1 MQKSFTIM
9 LTDLRIFFADRGN
22 LVGLLVIPAV
32 LTIVLGSLSGGGGG
46 GGSLSVAVLDL
57 DQSDLSAQFISEVEV
72 ANPQFEISLSTES
85 REAALELVSDGDTD
99 ALFIIPEGFAAA
111 VQSYAPIQIDF
122 YSNEEMNS
130 PSAIQQSIA
139 AVMGRWNGAIV
150 AERVGS
156 SVAANIN
163 GELEAGAIY
172 ERANAILAA
181 QPVRYDYVVAAE
193 EDGGTTGFTQAVPG
207 MGSMFVLFTVLG
219 GLTALVKERQQWTM
233 QRLVV
238 LPLSRAELLAG
249 KILGFFVLGMLQY
262 AVVILIGAVFGMSFG
277 SSILA
282 FVLVAAA
289 FALCATALSL
299 ALATRIRTEGQA
311 GQLTTLLSLA
321 LASLGGAWWP
331 LEIVPDFMK
340 VVGHFSPVAWAM
352 DGFHD
357 LLFYGGGLVD
367 VLPEVGIL
375 LAISAVLFGIG
386 IWGFRYE

>member
-1 MQKSFTIM
+1 MQKIFTIM

-22 LVGLLVIPAV
+22 LVGLLLIPAV

-46 GGSLSVAVLDL
+46 NEKLDIRIIDL
-57 DQSDLSAQFISEVEV
+57 DQSELSHQFISEIEE
-72 ANPQFEISLSTES
+72 ANPQFAISISTES
-85 REAALELVSDGDTD
+85 REKAVELLANDDMNALL
-99 ALFIIPEGFAAA
+99 IIPEGFGAA
-111 VQSYAPIQIDF
+111 VLRYEALQLDF
-122 YSNEEMNS
+122 YSNEESNS

-139 AVMGRWNGAIV
+139 AVIGRWNGAII

-156 SVAANIN
+156 SVATAIN
-163 GELEAGAIY
+163 GEIEAGAIY
-172 ERANAILAA
+172 RRANAILA
-181 QPVRYDYVVAAE
+181 QEPVGYDYQVVAS
-193 EDGGTTGFTQAVPG
+193 DSTGTSGFSQAVPG

-219 GLTALVKERQQWTM
+219 GLAALVKERQQWTM

-238 LPLSRAELLAG
+238 MPLSRAELLAG

-262 AVVILIGAVFGMSFG
+262 AVVILIGLVFGMSFG
-277 SSILA
+277 SSLFA

-289 FALCATALSL
+289 FALCATALSF

-340 VVGHFSPVAWAM
+340 IIGHFSPIAWAM

-357 LLFYGGGLVD
+357 LLFYDGGLLD
-367 VLPEVGIL
+367 VLPEIGIM
-375 LAISAVLFGIG
+375 LAISLVLFGIG
-386 IWGFRYE
+386 IWRFKYE